1 MTNFENTY
9 ETTKV
14 KFEELTKK
22 LNRLFKKIEASGGH
36 YEFYKVE
43 DSVKE
48 VPVYTID
55 PITQTQ
61 HKIDIAR
68 VECVRFVL
76 NFDTYKVGD
85 YRLGAILERT
95 AEDDNL
101 VYTMD
106 EAVDFQKY
114 AKAPLRCDHCG
125 TNHNRKKTVVI
136 IDNNTGNEIMVG
148 KECLKD
154 FIGINTYNFA
164 SYLYGVNDILL
175 GLDEMQIYDTEM
187 HLYQRIIDTKE
198 YLAYCIK
205 ITEDK
210 GYYKSLKED
219 ALYEMKKKN
228 NKIDNKYYEM
238 ADTMIK
244 FFENYTPEDDFEH
257 NIKMFVT
264 GKSNIVRE
272 NGFVAYAYTAY
283 KKIQERIERNR
294 LAEEAAKNSDFVG
307 NIGDKIQFNTN
318 KFDLVGGYETQF
330 GYVRI
335 YKFYDEN
342 GNIFVWKTTS
352 GFNTEDFTTITVRGT
367 IKEHNEYRSEKQTVL
382 TRCKVCGVA

>member
-22 LNRLFKKIEASGGH
+22 LNRLFKKIEVSGGH
-36 YEFYKVE
+36 YEFHKIDE
-43 DSVKE
+43 TVKE

-55 PITQTQ
+55 PITQTR

-76 NFDTYKVGD
+76 NFDTHKVGD

-106 EAVDFQKY
+106 DTVNFQKY

-125 TNHNRKKTVVI
+125 TNHNRKKAVVI

-175 GLDEMQIYDTEM
+175 GLDEMKIYDTEM

-205 ITEDK
+205 ITENK

-219 ALYEMKKKN
+219 ALYEMKKN

-272 NGFVAYAYTAY
+272 NGFVAYAYTTY
-283 KKIQERIERNR
+283 KKIQERIKRKR

-352 GFNTEDFTTITVRGT
+352 GFNTEDFTTITVKGT